1 VVINSAIVLLRCSLF
16 VKTQKYLIL
25 SNMTTT
31 RKPNIFPVPGTFF
44 SELVWLSVHVP
55 ISRRSLVMGTQ
66 TNRSEKKEGDN
77 VEWA

>member
-1 VVINSAIVLLRCSLF
+1 
-16 VKTQKYLIL
+16 
-25 SNMTTT
+25 MTTT

-66 TNRSEKKEGDN
+66 TNRSKKKKRKKKEGDSI
-77 VEWA
+77 EWA